1 MMANKTKV
9 ALVTGRE
16 QDKEL
21 GQQLRP
27 DWLTMDLRWQW
38 QI

>member
-9 ALVTGRE
+9 ALVTGAG
-16 QDKEL
+16 QGI